1 MRGAAAK
8 GFTGMVVVTALV
20 APALAPAGGTTEP
33 GAADEG
39 RRLFTS
45 GTTPSCTACHALRD
59 ANATGA
65 IGPDL
70 DELRPDAARV
80 RSAVA
85 QGFENMPAFGNVLS
99 KAQIDALA
107 QYVERSAG
115 TAR

>member
-1 MRGAAAK
+1 MEGVPIERLARIALL
-8 GFTGMVVVTALV
+8 TALV
-20 APALAPAGGTTEP
+20 VPALAAGETMQP

-39 RRLFTS
+39 KRLFSS
-45 GTTPSCTACHALRD
+45 GTTPACAACHALRD

-70 DELRPDAARV
+70 DELRPDAERV

-85 QGFENMPAFGNVLS
+85 QGFENMPAFGHVLS

-115 TAR
+115 ADR